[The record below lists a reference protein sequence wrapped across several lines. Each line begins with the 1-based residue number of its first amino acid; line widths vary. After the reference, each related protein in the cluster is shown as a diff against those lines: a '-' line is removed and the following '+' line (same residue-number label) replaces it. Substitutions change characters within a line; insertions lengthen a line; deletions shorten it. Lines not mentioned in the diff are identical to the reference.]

1 MVSGSLIWSRGV
13 SYGLRE
19 SHMVSVSHNKSQ
31 SVSLSLSEFNVF
43 HFIHIINAFLTL
55 SFCLGA
61 PGLPTSLIVFGL
73 GDTRGV
79 VRKG

>member
-1 MVSGSLIWSRGV
+1 MSLSIFQLVSIWIGLVSLIA
-13 SYGLRE
+13 
-19 SHMVSVSHNKSQ
+19 SQ
-31 SVSLSLSEFNVF
+31 FDIVSLSIY
-43 HFIHIINAFLTL
+43 HFIHVINAVLTL